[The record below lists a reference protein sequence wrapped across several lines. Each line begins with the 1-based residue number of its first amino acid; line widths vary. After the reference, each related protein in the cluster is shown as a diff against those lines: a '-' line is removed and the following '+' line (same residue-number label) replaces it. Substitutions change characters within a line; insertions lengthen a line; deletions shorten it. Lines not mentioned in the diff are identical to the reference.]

1 MKTSL
6 TKLKSSFII
15 ALTLTA
21 LPLMAKPV
29 AQVADISGQVFLIT
43 AEGHTS
49 TLRLNDH
56 IDEKSEI
63 MVEEG
68 ATITLNDYY
77 DATYHLVGGTHLK
90 FFNKSVQ
97 LKRGKTWIQSL
108 SPRHSLA
115 LTTANGH
122 VDFWKG
128 EFITTFDQLT
138 SRSQV
143 LVVNGDVE
151 VSNVLDRNMKYA
163 VSAGSFSTIDP
174 EIEGGLPRS
183 PTKVGLASLNSALS
197 EFKKLPQGLKKEGP
211 SRVIASVS
219 EAPEPVKK
227 GQIIFISTNRL
238 PASVAG
244 KAHSFYKKSVS
255 KTSQKAKLTHAPI
268 RFYGVAATPET
279 SDVSPRKP
287 ASIAQPEVTNNTKSA
302 LNLDP
307 EFTESLKKEV
317 TQQPKYSKELES
329 LIKDL
334 KSF

>member
-6 TKLKSSFII
+6 TKLKSSLIVVL
-15 ALTLTA
+15 ALTA

-29 AQVADISGQVFLIT
+29 AQVSEISGQVFMIT
-43 AEGHTS
+43 PEGNTS

-68 ATITLNDYY
+68 ATVTLNDYY

-90 FFNKSVQ
+90 LFNKSVQ

-138 SRSQV
+138 SRSQI

-151 VSNVLDRNMKYA
+151 VSNVLDRNMKYTI
-163 VSAGSFSTIDP
+163 SAGSFSTIDP

-197 EFKKLPQGLKKEGP
+197 EFKKLPQGLRNEGP
-211 SRVIASVS
+211 SRVIASVN
-219 EAPEPVKK
+219 EAPEQVKK
-227 GQIIFISTNRL
+227 GKIIFISTNRL

-244 KAHSFYKKSVS
+244 KAHSFYKKSVAK
-255 KTSQKAKLTHAPI
+255 KTKRSDLAHAPI
-268 RFYGVAATPET
+268 RFYGVATNEKAAA
-279 SDVSPRKP
+279 VPRKP
-287 ASIAQPEVTNNTKSA
+287 ASIARPEVTRSTSSD

-307 EFTESLKKEV
+307 EFSQSLKKEV